1 MLPGHAKLE
10 GDPGV
15 NLEPIASRLAWK
27 HFGILR
33 EELER
38 VPGEKDIRNIV
49 LTLLLL
55 FS

>member
-15 NLEPIASRLAWK
+15 DLEPIVSRLAWE

-38 VPGEKDIRNIV
+38 VPRGKDVGNIL